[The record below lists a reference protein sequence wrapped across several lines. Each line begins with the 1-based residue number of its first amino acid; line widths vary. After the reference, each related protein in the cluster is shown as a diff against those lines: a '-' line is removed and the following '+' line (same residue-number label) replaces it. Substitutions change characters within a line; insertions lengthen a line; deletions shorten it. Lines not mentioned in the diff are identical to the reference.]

1 MEQTEKKPV
10 EYAARLSAL
19 IDADVRRRL
28 EKYVSENNGKDSV
41 GRLSMGMVANRALR
55 EFLDRAEKKT
65 KKARQ

>member
-1 MEQTEKKPV
+1 MEEEARV
-10 EYAARLSAL
+10 EYQARLSAL

-28 EKYVSENNGKDSV
+28 EKYVAENTMRDGI